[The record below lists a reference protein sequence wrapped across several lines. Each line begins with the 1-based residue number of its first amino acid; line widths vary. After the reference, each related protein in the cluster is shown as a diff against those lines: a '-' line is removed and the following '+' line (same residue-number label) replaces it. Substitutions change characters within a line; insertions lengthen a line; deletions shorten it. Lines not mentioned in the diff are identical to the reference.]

1 MFGTGLILYLLN
13 KEIYILGPET
23 MHGIAIFTIL
33 IYGIKK
39 LGPKV
44 AEFMDKKREVSN
56 QCGIIVAHLPK
67 GGVVYLPPPDSWY

>member
-23 MHGIAIFTIL
+23 MHGIAIFAIL

-44 AEFMDKKREVSN
+44 AAYGDKMREVSN
-56 QCGIIVAHLPK
+56 VVCVCGG
-67 GGVVYLPPPDSWY
+67 GGVVWYF